1 VEVAFARA
9 VGFAFGFALGFGL
22 ALVVDLDAAVIGFA
36 GDFLDPVVVDL
47 DAAAFRLGETGL
59 APEVFA
65 LVVVEVAFA
74 LVLGLALDRLGLG
87 DEDPFGLDADFA
99 D

>member
-1 VEVAFARA
+1 MLEQSVLLLVLW
-9 VGFAFGFALGFGL
+9 ALGFGL
-22 ALVVDLDAAVIGFA
+22 ALVVDLDAAVFGFA
-36 GDFLDPVVVDL
+36 GDFLDPVVVGL

-65 LVVVEVAFA
+65 LVVGEVAFA

-87 DEDPFGLDADFA
+87 DEDPFGLDAGFA

>member
-1 VEVAFARA
+1 MV
-9 VGFAFGFALGFGL
+9 VG
-22 ALVVDLDAAVIGFA
+22 
-36 GDFLDPVVVDL
+36 L

-65 LVVVEVAFA
+65 LVVGEVAFA

-87 DEDPFGLDADFA
+87 DEDPFGLDAGFA